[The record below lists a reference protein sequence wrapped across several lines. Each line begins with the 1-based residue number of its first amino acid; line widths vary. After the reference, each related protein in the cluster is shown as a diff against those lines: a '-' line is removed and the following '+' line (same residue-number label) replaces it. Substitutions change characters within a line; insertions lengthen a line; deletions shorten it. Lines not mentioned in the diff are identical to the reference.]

1 MIRIWAGQRFHN
13 YFEPM
18 TDRTYNK
25 PDQSARDR
33 LDGVL
38 DEPCVNLRYS
48 GMTMREMVKK
58 VELRRDDPMDDSV
71 SESEKIERE

>member
-1 MIRIWAGQRFHN
+1 
-13 YFEPM
+13 M
-18 TDRTYNK
+18 TDRTHNK

-33 LDGVL
+33 LHEVL

-48 GMTMREMVKK
+48 GMTTREMVRK
-58 VELRRDDPMDDSV
+58 VVLRRDDPMDESV